1 MSVINRMLQDLDARG
16 AAQPSPAVAPSTEAA
31 APARKVIDIPD
42 TPFQVNAAARRRGG
56 RRAAAKWRMWATAWA
71 ALAAACVYSASPQI
85 MDSFGAGA
93 RSIKQQAVALWQ
105 AVPEVKLPTRVA
117 APAVAAPVASPV
129 VVAAVAPRQGLAMD
143 WTLSALVT
151 ESRPVHA
158 AAKHAAM
165 RSAQQPAE
173 VVAVKQAVASINAPI
188 TAQTTAQAAD
198 LADKTAAVAAPAPA
212 PVANATPSNAV
223 SKYAG
228 SERRFTMID
237 PPAAGATTS
246 AVGRAASAYHRALD
260 LADEGRDTAALEAAQ
275 DALRIDPQ
283 HAAARRLAASLA
295 LNLNRVDQ
303 AGAFI
308 DEGLKADP
316 NDAELQYLRAR
327 ALVVSG
333 MNEQALAA
341 LQSQARPT
349 ADALGLKAG
358 LLAHEGQYP
367 QAARAYE
374 QALREQPSNATWWL
388 GLGVACDAQGQAVPA
403 RNAFNRARALGT
415 LRNDLQAWVEQKLA
429 SSN

>member
-16 AAQPSPAVAPSTEAA
+16 AGQPTSAAAEAA
-31 APARKVIDIPD
+31 TAPVRKALDIPD

-56 RRAAAKWRMWATAWA
+56 RRGASAWRLWATAWA

-93 RSIKQQAVALWQ
+93 RSIKQQALALWH

-129 VVAAVAPRQGLAMD
+129 VVAKESAPLVAVAAPRQGLAMD
-143 WTLSALVT
+143 WTLSALVA

-158 AAKHAAM
+158 AVKHVAT
-165 RSAQQPAE
+165 RPAQQPAE
-173 VVAVKQAVASINAPI
+173 VVVA
-188 TAQTTAQAAD
+188 AQATD
-198 LADKTAAVAAPAPA
+198 VADKPAAVAAPAP
-212 PVANATPSNAV
+212 VANVAPANAA

-237 PPAAGATTS
+237 PPAAGATAN

-260 LADEGRDTAALEAAQ
+260 LADEGRDTAALESAQ

-308 DEGLKADP
+308 DEGLKVDP

-358 LLAHEGQYP
+358 LLAHEGLYP